1 MKRLDKRSSQQG
13 LLLVE
18 AVLSAIVITVG
29 LVVISRGLGNQL
41 KALRTM
47 DEYDTLLSLAHER
60 LLELEA
66 ERLWGPPPTHE
77 RADGLFKAPY
87 ESYHWLVKATARE
100 DLKDAEGNPIASEV
114 LLTIQRNDR
123 ASSSLRLRAVWPS
136 VWIPA
141 EWD

>member
-1 MKRLDKRSSQQG
+1 MKRRAKHSSQQG
-13 LLLVE
+13 FLLVE

-29 LVVISRGLGNQL
+29 LVVISRGLSNQL

-87 ESYHWLVKATARE
+87 ESYHWMVKATVRE
-100 DLKDAEGNPIASEV
+100 DLKDTEGNPIASDV
-114 LLTIQRNDR
+114 LLTIQREDH

-136 VWIPA
+136 TWIPP
-141 EWD
+141 EWF